1 MSSLPFVWRK
11 VLRDSSVDRTAKL
24 VGFVLATYMDSGGLA
39 WPSRDTLAAGASITS
54 RAVDLAVPRL
64 EAAGLLKV
72 ERDYRGGRSKV
83 NKYLAVIP
91 ETANAVHIAEA
102 ETANRKQQTANA
114 TAQTAKAV
122 HPKLKNK
129 KKTAAADRVATP
141 PETIEYCLGSCGRG
155 FPESV
160 LKPGNGWC
168 PDCAPEREAW

>member
-64 EAAGLLKV
+64 EAAGLL
-72 ERDYRGGRSKV
+72 KV